1 MKAFKLLDR
10 SELIAA
16 GLLIVLGIL
25 VVWGSL
31 QWPYMT
37 KDGPG
42 PAFFPIWIGIALI
55 GLSVALITMQ
65 LGTAAHGRAA
75 EKTNWAGARQGLLG
89 WAALVVATALLEPAG
104 FVASF
109 ILLSVFLIRFNF
121 QRSWREAMVV
131 SLVSTAAFWILFV
144 KLLEVRLPAG
154 PWGF

>member
-1 MKAFKLLDR
+1 MKLLKSLDR
-10 SELIAA
+10 SEIVAA
-16 GLLIVLGIL
+16 CALVALGVF

-42 PAFFPIWIGIALI
+42 PAFFPVWIGIALI

-65 LGTAAHGRAA
+65 LRAAAGGRAG
-75 EKTNWAGARQGLLG
+75 EKTNWAGARQGLIG
-89 WAALVVATALLEPAG
+89 WTALVVATGLLEPAG

-109 ILLSVFLIRFNF
+109 VLLSVFLIRFNF
-121 QRSWREAMVV
+121 QRSWRTAIVV
-131 SLVSTAAFWILFV
+131 SLVSAASFWLLFV